1 MERRQDLVLGALF
14 AVLGISAALK
24 AAEYSGATGTYP
36 MILGLVMT
44 ALGVI
49 VAGKAWLR
57 GRSTAR
63 PLTEHKGRAALT
75 VALAAVYIALVPL
88 LGFYTASALV
98 VIVLPAVLGFRQP
111 FYLALAA
118 LIFTLVVWAVFSV
131 LLEKPLPDEF
141 WLAQ

>member
-24 AAEYSGATGTYP
+24 AAKYSGATGTYP
-36 MILGLVMT
+36 MILGLVMA

-57 GRSTAR
+57 GRCTAR

-75 VALAAVYIALVPL
+75 VALAAVYVALVPL

-98 VIVLPAVLGFRQP
+98 VIVLPTALGFRQP